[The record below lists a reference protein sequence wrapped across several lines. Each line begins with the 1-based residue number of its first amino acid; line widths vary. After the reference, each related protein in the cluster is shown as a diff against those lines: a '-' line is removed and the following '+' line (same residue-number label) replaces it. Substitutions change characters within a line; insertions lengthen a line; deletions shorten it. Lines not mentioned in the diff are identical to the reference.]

1 MPVYKVA
8 VVKCGS
14 YDASEVTES
23 LNRALDLLGGIDTFL
38 PAPSSGS
45 ILLKP
50 NLLAGEPPE
59 KAVTTHPSVMQAIAT
74 ILLQK
79 GRKVEMGDSPGLG
92 APLKTAVKA
101 GLQPVYD
108 MGVLPADFETIV
120 EMHSP
125 DGRVSR
131 RFPTAAAVAGADL
144 VVSCAKLKT
153 HALQIYTGGVKNL
166 YGCLVGLNKAKQH
179 FRYPDRDVFADFLL
193 DIYSTVMPGLTII
206 DGIMAMEGDGPRTG
220 TPRKAG
226 VLIVSGNALA
236 ADLAALQV
244 IGFSPN
250 KIPIFRAAKKR
261 NLRPFSTDEIQWL
274 GDNLAGVQIRGFK
287 PAVTTR
293 VSFGPQFLQKPLR
306 NLLIAYPAIA
316 AAQCRSCGACVR
328 ICPAEAMK
336 MIDGQVHLSRSKC
349 ITCYCCHEAC
359 TYGAIDLQC
368 GALGRTAAKLM
379 RTR

>member
-1 MPVYKVA
+1 VHKVA
-8 VVKCGS
+8 VIKCDS
-14 YDASEVTES
+14 YDVFEVTQS
-23 LNRALDLLGGIDTFL
+23 LNRALELLGGIDAFL
-38 PAPSSGS
+38 PASTSGS

-59 KAVTTHPSVMQAIAT
+59 KAVTTHPSVMQAIAS

-92 APLKTAVKA
+92 APLKTAIKS

-108 MGVLPADFETIV
+108 LGVLPADFETVV
-120 EMHSP
+120 EMGSS

-131 RFPTAAAVAGADL
+131 RLPTAAAVAGADII
-144 VVSCAKLKT
+144 VSCAKLKT
-153 HALQIYTGGVKNL
+153 HALQLYTGGVKNL

-193 DIYSTVMPGLTII
+193 DIYTTVMPGLTII
-206 DGIMAMEGDGPRTG
+206 DGIMAMEGNGPRTG

-261 NLRPFSTDEIQWL
+261 NLRPFSVDEVQWL
-274 GDNLAGVQIRGFK
+274 GDSLADVQIQGFK

-293 VSFGPQFLQKPLR
+293 VSFGPPFLQKPLR
-306 NLLIAYPAIA
+306 NLLIAYPEIA
-316 AAQCRSCGACVR
+316 AAQCQSCGACVK
-328 ICPAEAMK
+328 ICPAKALK
-336 MIDGQVHLSRSKC
+336 MIDGHVHFSRSKC

-368 GALGRTAAKLM
+368 GVLGRIAAKLM
-379 RTR
+379 RTGS

>member
-1 MPVYKVA
+1 MYKVA

-14 YDASEVTES
+14 YDSSEVMES
-23 LNRALDLLGGIDTFL
+23 LNRALALIGGIDTFL
-38 PAPSSGS
+38 PASSSGT

-74 ILLQK
+74 TLLQK
-79 GRKVEMGDSPGLG
+79 ECQVQMGDSPGLG
-92 APLKTAVKA
+92 DPFKTAVKS

-108 MGVLPADFETIV
+108 LGVLPADFETVV

-131 RFPTAAAVAGADL
+131 RLPTAAAVAGADL

-193 DIYSTVMPGLTII
+193 DIYTAVMPGLTII
-206 DGIMAMEGDGPRTG
+206 DGIMAMEGNGPRTG

-261 NLRPFSTDEIQWL
+261 NLRPFSIDEIQWL
-274 GDNLAGVQIRGFK
+274 GDDLADVQIQDFV

-293 VSFGPQFLQKPLR
+293 VSFGPQFLQRPLR
-306 NLLIAYPAIA
+306 NLLIAYPDINATRC
-316 AAQCRSCGACVR
+316 QSCGACMK
-328 ICPAEAMK
+328 ICPAKALK
-336 MIDGQVHLSRSKC
+336 MVGGQVRLSRSKC

-359 TYGAIDLQC
+359 TYGAIDLHC
-368 GALGRTAAKLM
+368 GVLGRTAAKLM
-379 RTR
+379 RTE

>member
-1 MPVYKVA
+1 MHKVA
-8 VVKCGS
+8 VVKCDS
-14 YDASEVTES
+14 YDVSEVTQS
-23 LNRALDLLGGIDTFL
+23 LNRALELLGGIDSFL
-38 PAPSSGS
+38 PASSSGS

-59 KAVTTHPSVMQAIAT
+59 KAVTTHPSVMQAIAL

-92 APLKTAVKA
+92 APLKTAIK
-101 GLQPVYD
+101 PVYD
-108 MGVLPADFETIV
+108 LGVLPADFETVV
-120 EMHSP
+120 EMNSP

-131 RFPTAAAVAGADL
+131 RLPTAAAVAGADM

-153 HALQIYTGGVKNL
+153 HALQLYTGGVKNL
-166 YGCLVGLNKAKQH
+166 FGCLVGLNKAKQH

-193 DIYSTVMPGLTII
+193 DVYNTVMPGLTII
-206 DGIMAMEGDGPRTG
+206 DGIMAMEGNGPRTG

-250 KIPIFRAAKKR
+250 RIPIFRAAKKR
-261 NLRPFSTDEIQWL
+261 YLRPFSVDEVQWL
-274 GDNLAGVQIRGFK
+274 GDSLADVQTQGFK

-293 VSFGPQFLQKPLR
+293 VSFGPTFLQKPLR
-306 NLLIAYPAIA
+306 NLLIAYPEIA
-316 AAQCRSCGACVR
+316 SAQCQSCGACVK
-328 ICPAEAMK
+328 ICPAKALQMV
-336 MIDGQVHLSRSKC
+336 DGRVHLSRSKC

-359 TYGAIDLQC
+359 THGAIDLQC
-368 GALGRTAAKLM
+368 GALGRVAAKLM
-379 RTR
+379 RTGK